1 MYLHRPTDNSHS
13 FVDNLFSSIDLRF
26 YMTMFESTI
35 YLNVRFNFERVGK
48 NNRTLP
54 NELFQKC

>member
-1 MYLHRPTDNSHS
+1 
-13 FVDNLFSSIDLRF
+13 
-26 YMTMFESTI
+26 MFESTI

-54 NELFQKC
+54 NELFQKCQDYASMGSRNSVIRLFKIDLW